1 MKTKISRINNLM
13 RKMKMRILMNN
24 MIMKNNNF
32 KIENL
37 NQSNFNKLLMKL
49 ERMMMTIIERRKMDL
64 KKVKEIQ

>member
-1 MKTKISRINNLM
+1 
-13 RKMKMRILMNN
+13 MKMRILMNN